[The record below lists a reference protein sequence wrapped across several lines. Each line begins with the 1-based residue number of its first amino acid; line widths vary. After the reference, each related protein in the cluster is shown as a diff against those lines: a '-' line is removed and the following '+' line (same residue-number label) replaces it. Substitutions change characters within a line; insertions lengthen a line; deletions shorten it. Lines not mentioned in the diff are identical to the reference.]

1 MLSAEN
7 GNLTCFKCFICY
19 PIKSCGFVSYIF
31 LKNTESQT
39 HEEEGGAGSGKVRDA
54 TEKGD

>member
-1 MLSAEN
+1 MFYL
-7 GNLTCFKCFICY
+7 LLHQILWVCFI
-19 PIKSCGFVSYIF
+19 FF
-31 LKNTESQT
+31 LKNTESQM